1 MTTLLQSD
9 AFDEDG
15 VTEKM
20 TCRQSV
26 NAIRTGA
33 MMMVKM
39 MMMLFEEDVCVWW
52 MTQLG
57 QGAWRVL
64 GRQGQVA
71 SGEAL
76 TADDIGEGGQG
87 RAT

>member
-1 MTTLLQSD
+1 MTTFSQSD
-9 AFDEDG
+9 PFDEDG
-15 VTEKM
+15 VTEEM

-26 NAIRTGA
+26 NAISTGA
-33 MMMVKM
+33 MMMVKMM

-76 TADDIGEGGQG
+76 TADDI
-87 RAT
+87 

>member
-1 MTTLLQSD
+1 MNPSGRIMTTFSQLDPL
-9 AFDEDG
+9 DEDG

-26 NAIRTGA
+26 NAIRTKA
-33 MMMVKM
+33 MMMVKMM

-57 QGAWRVL
+57 QG
-64 GRQGQVA
+64 GP
-71 SGEAL
+71 
-76 TADDIGEGGQG
+76 GGSSAV
-87 RAT
+87 RARSPQARP

>member
-1 MTTLLQSD
+1 MNPSDRIIITFSQSD
-9 AFDEDG
+9 PFDEDG
-15 VTEKM
+15 VMKEM

-33 MMMVKM
+33 MMMVKKM

-57 QGAWRVL
+57 QG
-64 GRQGQVA
+64 GP
-71 SGEAL
+71 
-76 TADDIGEGGQG
+76 GGSSAV
-87 RAT
+87 RARSPQARP